1 MDRLSL
7 IVTGAI
13 VGMKDTAEALVK
25 DAYAALRH
33 LMIIE
38 RYGSR
43 GDVQDALEKG

>member
-1 MDRLSL
+1 MDPLSL

-33 LMIIE
+33 LIIE